1 MNFKKSLLALFL
13 IICILFT
20 VTSVAAGEA
29 NDTAIAS
36 EDTIDDTISDIEQPA
51 GEEISDDTLAAGESE
66 EITASASDD
75 DVLADDDYTVADVIF
90 VERTGRY
97 ADNTKV
103 YVKLVNHATREP
115 IGLGEQI
122 LIHIINNKTKTDW
135 IHGVDINYYGEGVL
149 DWKETTQGAGDFV
162 MKVEHDDIW
171 HGLLINPSQAP
182 ITVYKNSIK
191 ITAKP
196 LSAKCQS
203 TSKFTINAVESDK
216 SVAANVVLNFKIYN
230 GKKWVSYKL
239 KTNSNG
245 VAIFNRVADLSP
257 GKHNVIISVYGNGLT
272 GNKVTTYINI
282 VGKMS
287 VIIKPTKLSELYKSK
302 SYFRAKIIN
311 SKTKNPAIGVPISM
325 IIDGKKKVSLT
336 SDANGIVKYS
346 TSKLNVANHKVVL
359 KTKGNKF
366 TGKAATS
373 TIKIFKLAKGQKI
386 KTVIKLTSRSVSR
399 VTEEK
404 VVRII
409 VTQNERGDWAYPEYK
424 YVDYGV
430 IKFTPV
436 LKMFNGKNL
445 NGEYTAT
452 LRYSGSSSGANS
464 EYKNTFKGKF
474 GQTRSYTGSVSL
486 DDDLKYVQLIVQYKG
501 NSIYGPSKYVSPWIS
516 V

>member
-1 MNFKKSLLALFL
+1 MNFKKSLLAFFL

-20 VTSVAAGEA
+20 VTSVAAGDV
-29 NDTAIAS
+29 NDTTITS
-36 EDTIDDTISDIEQPA
+36 EDTIEDTISNMEQTVR
-51 GEEISDDTLAAGESE
+51 EEISDDALTAGESDGV
-66 EITASASDD
+66 TVSAGDD
-75 DVLADDDYTVADVIF
+75 EVLADDDYTVADVIF
-90 VERTGRY
+90 VKKTGKY
-97 ADNTKV
+97 PDNTKV
-103 YVKLVNHATREP
+103 YVKLVNHATGEP
-115 IGLGEQI
+115 IGLGDQI

-135 IHGVDINYYGEGVL
+135 LHGVDIDYNGEGVL

-162 MKVEHDDIW
+162 MKVQHDDIW
-171 HGLLINPSQAP
+171 DGLLINPSQVP
-182 ITVYKNSIK
+182 ITVYKNNIQ
-191 ITAKP
+191 ITAK
-196 LSAKCQS
+196 SVSVKCQS
-203 TSKFTINAVESDK
+203 ASKFAIKVVGSDK
-216 SVAANVVLNFKIYN
+216 IAAANVVLNFKIHN
-230 GKKWVSYKL
+230 GKKWVAYKL

-245 VAIFNRVADLSP
+245 VATFNRVADLSP
-257 GKHNVIISVYGNGLT
+257 GRHKVIISVYGTEVT

-282 VGKMS
+282 VGRMS
-287 VIIKPTKLSELYKSK
+287 VIIKPVKLSELYKSK

-311 SKTKNPAIGVPISM
+311 SKTKSPAIGVPITL

-346 TSKLNVANHKVVL
+346 TSRLNVANHNVVL
-359 KTKGNKF
+359 KTMGSKF
-366 TGKAATS
+366 TGKSATS
-373 TIKIFKLAKGQKI
+373 TIKIFKLAKGQKLR
-386 KTVIKLTSRSVSR
+386 TAIKLTSFKVSR

-424 YVDYGV
+424 YVDYAV

-436 LKMFNGKNL
+436 LKTFNGKNL
-445 NGEYTAT
+445 KGEYTVT

-474 GQTRSYTGSVSL
+474 SQTRSYTGTVSL

-501 NSIYGPSKYVSPWIS
+501 SGIYGPSRYVSPWTH